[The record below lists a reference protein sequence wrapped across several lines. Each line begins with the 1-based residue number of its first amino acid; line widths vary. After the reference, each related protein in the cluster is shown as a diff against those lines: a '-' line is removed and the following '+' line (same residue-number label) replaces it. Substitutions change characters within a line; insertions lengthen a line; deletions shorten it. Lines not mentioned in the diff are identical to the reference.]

1 MVNRLAAK
9 KNLEK
14 LSININ
20 IFGRQFPA
28 KVNEE
33 EALVIEEAAKAIN
46 AKIKAFKRQYKTQD
60 DLNIAIMCCLD
71 IMTEHLG
78 YKNKEA
84 DAAKEILNELSVLE
98 EKLDYNI
105 QLSGE

>member
-1 MVNRLAAK
+1 MNRLAAK

-14 LSININ
+14 LSLNIN

-28 KVNEE
+28 KVNKE

-46 AKIKAFKRQYKTQD
+46 AKIKSFKRQYKAQD

-71 IMTEHLG
+71 IMTDYLS

-84 DAAKEILNELSVLE
+84 DSAKKILNELTVLE

-105 QLSGE
+105 QLTGE